1 MGIDYNRL
9 RQTATRLMDE
19 NKQGV
24 IEYVGVETVTPGA
37 TPLDMPTV
45 VRVYALTSG
54 VARGVSFKFVDGET
68 ILMTDLQVL
77 VRYDVDTSVGDFLR
91 IDGTDHVIVRVDNI
105 PAAGI
110 PLAKRLIVRK

>member
-9 RQTATRLMDE
+9 RETATRLLDD

-24 IEYVGVETVTPGA
+24 IEYVGSETITAGA
-37 TPLDMPTV
+37 TPLDMPTI

-54 VARGVSFKFVDGET
+54 VARGVSFKFVDGQT

-77 VRYDVDTSVGDFLR
+77 VRFDADVSVGDMLR
-91 IDGTDHVIVRVDNI
+91 IDGVNHVVVRADNI
-105 PAAGI
+105 PAAGT
-110 PLAKRLIVRK
+110 PLARRLIVRK